1 MRCCDCEFRH
11 LCDETETILTAFV
24 SCEKRTRLLAEQS
37 RKQTNAD
44 RLALIEDILGD
55 DYDLDR
61 LRELVEADLD
71 DRCVILKHTTVSDLR
86 QQFTTLSSVCYGD
99 DTETYTTGYRN
110 GHRNGR
116 VELLQYILGISDG
129 VREAAEVALKA
140 REQNE

>member
-1 MRCCDCEFRH
+1 MKR
-11 LCDETETILTAFV
+11 LTSRRMFGFV
-24 SCEKRTRLLAEQS
+24 RYEDGVLGEI
-37 RKQTNAD
+37 
-44 RLALIEDILGD
+44 IERPPEGEDSLGD

-86 QQFTTLSSVCYGD
+86 QQFTTLSSVCDGD

-116 VELLQYILGISDG
+116 VELLQYILGIPDG
-129 VREAAEVALKA
+129 AREAAEVALKA
-140 REQNE
+140 RERNE

>member
-1 MRCCDCEFRH
+1 MKRLTSRI
-11 LCDETETILTAFV
+11 ILGFV
-24 SCEKRTRLLAEQS
+24 RYKDGALGEIIE
-37 RKQTNAD
+37 
-44 RLALIEDILGD
+44 RLADIEDILGD

-86 QQFTTLSSVCYGD
+86 QQLTTLSSVCYGD

-129 VREAAEVALKA
+129 ARAAAEA
-140 REQNE
+140 RAESEGTK